1 MKLGSGSTPRGGKS
15 AYKQKGI
22 PFLRSQNVWND
33 GLHLDEI
40 AFISEETH
48 ASMSNTH
55 VYPND
60 ILLNITGASL
70 GRSTVFPKEL
80 KTANVSQHV
89 TIIRLINLKMAPFL
103 HCVILSPYVQKLV
116 WARQVGMAIEGLSK
130 KVLEQFEIPVP
141 PLAEQY
147 RIVAKVNELMALC
160 DQLKESLQQAQKTQ
174 IHLADAVVEN
184 AL

>member
-1 MKLGSGSTPRGGKS
+1 M
-15 AYKQKGI
+15 YVI
-22 PFLRSQNVWND
+22 
-33 GLHLDEI
+33 
-40 AFISEETH
+40 
-48 ASMSNTH
+48 ASM
-55 VYPND
+55 YPDD

-70 GRSTVFPKEL
+70 GRSTIFPKEL

-89 TIIRLINLKMAPFL
+89 TIIRLINLKMGPFL
-103 HCVILSPYVQKLV
+103 HCLILSPYVQKLV

-147 RIVAKVNELMALC
+147 RIVARVDELMALC
-160 DQLKESLQQAQKTQ
+160 DQLKESLQQAQQTQ
-174 IHLADAVVEN
+174 IHLTDAVVEN